1 MRMRIEKRKQVTLSP
16 LKWKEMLGEL
26 HQPFSSIKIGYN
38 ISELE
43 DGNTQC
49 HHTPWVKRDAS

>member
-38 ISELE
+38 IIELVE
-43 DGNTQC
+43 DGECPTVA
-49 HHTPWVKRDAS
+49 PF